1 MDCAIDNCPGDCLEN
16 STQRSLQL
24 SLSEK
29 LYGHMISQT
38 IRLPQPSLLYDM
50 RITFDMT
57 TMLWAREHIFS
68 KKVDALTP
76 WILHFR
82 SDSSPQFRRDF
93 MISQCDIIQYGRDI
107 HSTSIQKRLLPI
119 QCIGSR
125 AAGASQKLSKL
136 VHSLELESEHVSRL
150 ATVNH
155 FVFFVN
161 YGDSFGFTLSFV
173 CSRVSSSCQM

>member
-29 LYGHMISQT
+29 LYGHMISQS

-57 TMLWAREHIFS
+57 TMPWAREHIFS

-76 WILHFR
+76 WILHLR
-82 SDSSPQFRRDF
+82 SDSSPQFGRDF
-93 MISQCDIIQYGRDI
+93 MISQCDIIHYGRHI

-155 FVFFVN
+155 FVFLVN
-161 YGDSFGFTLSFV
+161 YGDSFGFTLSSV